1 MLSELPPDLTGAYFQ
16 PAGVDL
22 QVVERARR
30 LVAFTE
36 LDLSRQRPLRRDYHL
51 ILCRNVVIYFDR
63 ATQERLFQVFTDS
76 LAPGGYLVLGK
87 VETLFGPA
95 RERLQLID
103 PPRADLPEAGV
114 SARQKIVRVG
124 RPPGGRHGRDA
135 DHRRTGQLRR
145 DRALRRGR
153 PDRWDG
159 ARAAALRPGSVGTT
173 ATRPSF
179 PRRRCHGC
187 WS

>member
-1 MLSELPPDLTGAYFQ
+1 LVDGGKRDFRAWSAGCSSGEEPYTLAMLVVEHLEQAGRADALGRTRIEATDIDRACLDRARAAVYRREMLSELPPDLTGAYFQ

-103 PPRADLPEAGV
+103 PRE
-114 SARQKIVRVG
+114 RIYR
-124 RPPGGRHGRDA
+124 RPA
-135 DHRRTGQLRR
+135 
-145 DRALRRGR
+145 
-153 PDRWDG
+153 
-159 ARAAALRPGSVGTT
+159 
-173 ATRPSF
+173 
-179 PRRRCHGC
+179 
-187 WS
+187 